1 MPKPLVHLVFSSHWD
16 REWYLPFQQ
25 FRAKLIKVLD
35 TVLEELETGRLSAY
49 QMDGQFVPVE
59 DYLKIRPEK
68 EPLLRQLV
76 TEGRFKIGPWY
87 TLPDE
92 FLVSGESIARNF
104 QMGMRRAEAFG
115 QSSTAGWLCDLF
127 GHNSQM
133 PQILNQL
140 GIRDA
145 LLWRGVP
152 ESLKFPFRWRAADGS
167 EVLSHGFGMDGY
179 CDFGF
184 QVRGINSPTP
194 PLTASEMTEKA
205 IAYLE
210 AHPPTAGQNILWVDG
225 ADHIEFDPAVL
236 EMMDAFNRKAGYEAM
251 KVSTLDDFLAAARAE
266 KRAATPTWTGELREV
281 AHTNNAWLIPGV
293 GSSRIPLKQAN
304 HACETLLTLWA
315 EPWCAYTQEQ
325 LGLEYPAT
333 SLDLAWEYL
342 LKNHPHDSICGCS
355 TDETHAAMP
364 YRFDQCKGL
373 AQTYLN
379 EALHATSARGL
390 QGKLKASELGL
401 SLFAPVGG
409 DMQAIPEA
417 LVRLPREWPGF
428 KEHFGFEPK
437 PAFRIFT
444 AAGKEVPYQLLQVLP
459 HVKET
464 IVGLYKMPRA
474 EDRIGVRVA
483 LDTALAPAEAR
494 HLVIRGANEPTRI
507 SLENPI
513 GVASNR
519 LHNAY
524 VDLVAE
530 PNGTLTLSDLGSG
543 RVYRDL
549 LQLEDNAD
557 IGDGWF
563 HGTAVQDRTYLS
575 TGGRVTFGLTENGSL
590 LARLHIRVEWEVP
603 SEFLFDQM
611 VRSEKLV
618 PLVAEHV
625 VTLRRDSR
633 YAEIQT
639 TIHNTARDHRLRMLC
654 PTGLAGAR
662 NYSADSAY
670 DAVERPIAL
679 ESDRHLWKELQYDMT
694 PQQNWVAVAEG
705 KAGLALLAPGQYESA
720 VLDQPERPLCV
731 TLLRA
736 FRRAVF
742 TDGNE
747 GGQIPGPHRFV
758 LGLAPLAVKGGEIPA
773 AQLSRWAQNL
783 AAPVRVRQ
791 LDFAEEA
798 KAAPTRTG
806 SAPWVEGD
814 VVISASYAIAA
825 KERVIRFFNPAKRAV
840 TVRLIG
846 GKKWEEIDLREKA
859 VRKISG
865 KSLSVGAKKVVS
877 LRVAV

>member
-1 MPKPLVHLVFSSHWD
+1 MPKPLIHLVFSSHWD

-35 TVLEELETGRLSAY
+35 TVLRELESGRLPAY
-49 QMDGQFVPVE
+49 QMDGQFIPVE

-68 EPLLRQLV
+68 EPLLRRLV
-76 TEGRFKIGPWY
+76 AEGRFRIGPWY

-104 QMGMRRAEAFG
+104 QMGMQRAEAFG
-115 QSSTAGWLCDLF
+115 QTSTAGWLCDLF

-133 PQILNQL
+133 PQILNLL
-140 GIRDA
+140 GIKDA

-152 ESLKFPFRWRAADGS
+152 ESLKFPFRWRASDGS

-184 QVRGINSPTP
+184 QVRNINSPTP

-205 IAYLE
+205 IGYRE
-210 AHPPTAGQNILWVDG
+210 AHPPTTGQNILWVDG

-236 EMMDAFNRKAGYEAM
+236 EMVDAFNRKAGYEAM
-251 KVSTLDDFLAAARAE
+251 KVSTLDDFLAAARTE
-266 KRAATPTWTGELREV
+266 KRPATPIWNGELREV
-281 AHTNNAWLIPGV
+281 AHTNKAWLIPGV

-315 EPWCAYTQEQ
+315 EPWCAYAQEQ

-333 SLDLAWEYL
+333 SLEFAWEYL

-373 AQTYLN
+373 AETYLN
-379 EALHATSARGL
+379 EAFHAASARGL
-390 QGKLKASELGL
+390 QGQLAAGELGL
-401 SLFAPVGG
+401 SLFGPGGG
-409 DMQAIPEA
+409 DVQSTPEA
-417 LVRLPREWPGF
+417 LVRLPHEWPQYN
-428 KEHFGFEPK
+428 EYFGFEQK

-444 AAGKEVPYQLLQVLP
+444 TAGKEVPYQLLQVLP
-459 HVKET
+459 HAKET
-464 IVGLYKMPRA
+464 MVGLYKMPRA
-474 EDRIGVRVA
+474 EDRIGVRLA
-483 LDTALAPAEAR
+483 LDTTLAPAEAR
-494 HLVIRGANEPTRI
+494 HLIIRREEGPTRI

-513 GVASNR
+513 GLASNR
-519 LHNAY
+519 LRNAQ

-530 PNGTLTLSDLGSG
+530 PNGTLTLTDLASG
-543 RVYRDL
+543 RVYRNL
-549 LQLEDNAD
+549 LQLEDSAD

-575 TGGRVTFGLTENGSL
+575 TGGRVAFGLTENGPL
-590 LARLHIRVEWEVP
+590 LARLHIRVEWDVP
-603 SEFLFDQM
+603 CEFLFDRM

-633 YAEIQT
+633 YAEIHT
-639 TIHNTARDHRLRMLC
+639 TVNNTARDHRLRMLC
-654 PTGLAGAR
+654 PTGLTKAKT
-662 NYSADSAY
+662 YMADSAY
-670 DAVERPIAL
+670 DAVERPISL
-679 ESDRHLWKELQYDMT
+679 QSERHLWKELQYDMT

-731 TLLRA
+731 TLFRA

-758 LGLAPLAVKGGEIPA
+758 FGLAPLTVKGDGIPA

-791 LDFAEEA
+791 LDFVEGA
-798 KAAPTRTG
+798 KAVTARSGLVPRI
-806 SAPWVEGD
+806 EGD
-814 VVISASYAIAA
+814 VVISASHAA
-825 KERVIRFFNPAKRAV
+825 APKQRVIRFFNPAKRAV

-846 GKKWEEIDLREKA
+846 GKKWEEVDLRGKA
-859 VRKISG
+859 VRKVNG
-865 KSLSVGAKKVVS
+865 KSLSVQGKKVVS